1 VASDRRPQS
10 SPWLASWSASTVRAL
25 AGHQADVAHQ
35 ARGRIESAEI
45 PQLGY
50 QRRGGD
56 PHAPHCLQ
64 AVIQP
69 GAGLG
74 LRGQRFDLGRG
85 LRQPLGL
92 TLDLAHVVRKPLLLR
107 LDREALAADPDQVL
121 VGPARLPSRS
131 PRSRTRRIRAGTSAA
146 SPPGTAPPDPIRPE
160 PPPGQSCPGARPD
173 PVLRIRHRTGLPCGS
188 APRKSFEIAAQSATS
203 GSPVHPSCL
212 DGSPRGRLPTPQGP
226 VMARAMAGP
235 RPFRSASEWR

>member
-92 TLDLAHVVRKPLLLR
+92 TLDLAHVVREPLLLR

-173 PVLRIRHRTGLPCGS
+173 PRTDRSVIRDV
-188 APRKSFEIAAQSATS
+188 RKPGPPILFRRVAE
-203 GSPVHPSCL
+203 GSPPNPAGAGHGTRQGRPPS
-212 DGSPRGRLPTPQGP
+212 
-226 VMARAMAGP
+226 
-235 RPFRSASEWR
+235 FRSASEWR